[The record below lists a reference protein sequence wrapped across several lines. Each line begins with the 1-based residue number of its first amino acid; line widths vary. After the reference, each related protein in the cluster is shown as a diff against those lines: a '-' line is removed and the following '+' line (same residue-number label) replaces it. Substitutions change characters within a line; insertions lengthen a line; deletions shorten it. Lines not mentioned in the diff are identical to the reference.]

1 MMWEVPTHIFASIGK
16 VADRSG
22 TVATLRCATVALL
35 ISTLSSCA
43 GEAPR
48 ETFDLSAPEQISG
61 VRGGSRAQILVKVP
75 TALSSVDS
83 NRIIVRPSGSVVTYL
98 AGAQWTDTVPKLVQ
112 AKLVESFENA
122 RATRA
127 TAKPGDGLIID
138 YQLVSDIRRFE
149 VSDGAANI
157 SLSIKLLSDRSGL
170 VRETRIFNAS
180 SRSAGDKPA
189 DYVAAFDASFDKIA
203 RDIVAWV
210 VRRT

>member
-1 MMWEVPTHIFASIGK
+1 MG
-16 VADRSG
+16 SG
-22 TVATLRCATVALL
+22 D
-35 ISTLSSCA
+35 
-43 GEAPR
+43 APR
-48 ETFDLSAPEQISG
+48 ETFDITAPQQFSG

-75 TALSSVDS
+75 TALSSIDS
-83 NRIIVRPSGSVVTYL
+83 NRIILKPSESVVTYL

-127 TAKPGDGLIID
+127 TAMPGDGLIID

-149 VSDGAANI
+149 VFNGAAHI
-157 SLSIKLLSDRSGL
+157 SMSIKLLSDRSGL

-180 SRSAGDKPA
+180 SSAAGDTPA
-189 DYVAAFDASFDKIA
+189 DYVTAFDSAFDKIA
-203 RDIVAWV
+203 RDIVAWI